1 MKNTNIMT
9 EEIMEAVAEEIVPA
23 RGMNPALKVGIIGA
37 AATGVAV
44 VGYKIVVE
52 PAVAKIKAK
61 RAEKKAMKEAN
72 EVVVEVVN
80 ECEEE

>member
-1 MKNTNIMT
+1 MENNTNIMT
-9 EEIMEAVAEEIVPA
+9 EEIMEAVVEEIVPA
-23 RGMNPALKVGIIGA
+23 RGMNPALKVGIIGV

-44 VGYKIVVE
+44 VGYKKVVK

-72 EVVVEVVN
+72 ELVVGVVDS
-80 ECEEE
+80 EE